1 MTMADFLVS
10 RLPRG
15 SKIHMVGIGGISMS
29 AIAHILLY
37 LGFSVSGSDMNNTP
51 IIEKLSAEGVK
62 IFHVHSEDNIQS
74 PDLVCY
80 TAAIKQDNPELVR
93 ARELGIPTMER
104 AELLGQIMTMFDRP
118 VAIAG
123 THGKTTTSSM
133 LALIALEAGTDPTV
147 LVGGELSQIGGN
159 YKIGKNDL
167 LICEACEYVES
178 FLHFKPFL
186 SIITNIEED
195 HPDYFSDIYHIISSF
210 EKFASLN
217 SKKGFIIVYKDD
229 KNVRTVMEN
238 VEANYVTYGLNSG
251 DADFTAKNIK
261 YNKDGCPSFDIYGG
275 NDKILSVSL
284 GVVGEHNICN
294 ALASTAAALKLGIG
308 ADAIKRGLE
317 LFGGAKRRYEHI
329 GSFNGVDV
337 VDDYAHHPT
346 EIKKT
351 LEAAKNAGYKRVF
364 CVFQPHTYS
373 RTVAFLDDFADALKI
388 ADRIIIADIYPARE
402 KYDGTV
408 HSCDLAALIKGSVY
422 MNDFGAIERY
432 VKNMA
437 QEGDLV
443 LTMGAGDIF
452 KVGYAL
458 VK

>member
-1 MTMADFLVS
+1 MADFLVS

-238 VEANYVTYGLNSG
+238 VEANYVTYGLNSD

-317 LFGGAKRRYEHI
+317 LFGGAKRRYEHRQ
-329 GSFNGVDV
+329 
-337 VDDYAHHPT
+337 
-346 EIKKT
+346 
-351 LEAAKNAGYKRVF
+351 L
-364 CVFQPHTYS
+364 
-373 RTVAFLDDFADALKI
+373 
-388 ADRIIIADIYPARE
+388 
-402 KYDGTV
+402 
-408 HSCDLAALIKGSVY
+408 
-422 MNDFGAIERY
+422 
-432 VKNMA
+432 
-437 QEGDLV
+437 
-443 LTMGAGDIF
+443 
-452 KVGYAL
+452 
-458 VK
+458 

>member
-1 MTMADFLVS
+1 M
-10 RLPRG
+10 
-15 SKIHMVGIGGISMS
+15 
-29 AIAHILLY
+29 
-37 LGFSVSGSDMNNTP
+37 
-51 IIEKLSAEGVK
+51 
-62 IFHVHSEDNIQS
+62 
-74 PDLVCY
+74 
-80 TAAIKQDNPELVR
+80 
-93 ARELGIPTMER
+93 
-104 AELLGQIMTMFDRP
+104 
-118 VAIAG
+118 
-123 THGKTTTSSM
+123 
-133 LALIALEAGTDPTV
+133 
-147 LVGGELSQIGGN
+147 
-159 YKIGKNDL
+159 
-167 LICEACEYVES
+167 
-178 FLHFKPFL
+178 
-186 SIITNIEED
+186 
-195 HPDYFSDIYHIISSF
+195 
-210 EKFASLN
+210 
-217 SKKGFIIVYKDD
+217 
-229 KNVRTVMEN
+229 
-238 VEANYVTYGLNSG
+238 
-251 DADFTAKNIK
+251 
-261 YNKDGCPSFDIYGG
+261 
-275 NDKILSVSL
+275 
-284 GVVGEHNICN
+284 
-294 ALASTAAALKLGIG
+294 
-308 ADAIKRGLE
+308 
-317 LFGGAKRRYEHI
+317 
-329 GSFNGVDV
+329 